1 MTDDRRRRFEQMY
14 EANYG
19 RVLGYVVRRIARPD
33 EAADVI
39 AETFLT
45 AWRRLDDV
53 PAGEA
58 ARPWLLGVA
67 RRVLANQDRSERRRV
82 ALGERLRS
90 ELTAARYGREP
101 SAGLRDAAVAFRSLP
116 EADRE
121 ILALAGWEG
130 LDAGQIA
137 VVLGCSRNAAR
148 IRLHRARR
156 RFADRLHRDE
166 ATTLDLLGETV

>member
-1 MTDDRRRRFEQMY
+1 VTGDRRSRFEQLY
-14 EANYG
+14 QAHY
-19 RVLGYVVRRIARPD
+19 RPVLGYVLRRAANPD
-33 EAADVI
+33 DAADAL

-53 PAGEA
+53 PSDPET
-58 ARPWLLGVA
+58 RPWLLGVA
-67 RRVLANQDRSERRRV
+67 RRVLANQGRAQRRRT

-90 ELTAARYGREP
+90 ELSTGSLREP
-101 SAGLRDAAVAFRSLP
+101 SAGLSDVAAAFRGLA

-130 LDAGQIA
+130 LDPGQIA

-156 RFADRLHRDE
+156 RFADRLHRTE
-166 ATTLDLLGETV
+166 ATSLDLLRETS

>member
-1 MTDDRRRRFEQMY
+1 VTADRRRRFEQVY
-14 EANYG
+14 AANHG
-19 RVLGYVVRRIARPD
+19 PVLAFVVRRTSNPD
-33 EAADVI
+33 DAADVI

-45 AWRRLDDV
+45 AWRRLEDI

-67 RRVLANQDRSERRRV
+67 RRVLANHGRAERRRI

-90 ELTAARYGREP
+90 ELAAARYGREP
-101 SAGLRDAAVAFRSLP
+101 SPGLQDAAAAFGALP
-116 EADRE
+116 GADRE

-156 RFADRLHRDE
+156 RFAAGLRRAE
-166 ATTLDLLGETV
+166 GTSLDFQGETV

>member
-1 MTDDRRRRFEQMY
+1 VTDARRHRFEEMY
-14 EANYG
+14 RANY
-19 RVLGYVVRRIARPD
+19 RPVLGYVVRRSGNPD
-33 EAADVI
+33 DAADVI

-67 RRVLANQDRSERRRV
+67 WRVLANHGRAAQRQI

-90 ELTAARYGREP
+90 ELTAARYGHEP
-101 SAGLRDAAVAFRSLP
+101 SPGFQDAAAAFRGLSQ
-116 EADRE
+116 ADRE
-121 ILALAGWEG
+121 ILTLAGWEG
-130 LDAGQIA
+130 LEPAQIA
-137 VVLGCSRNAAR
+137 VVLGCSANAAR

-156 RFADRLHRDE
+156 RFAGRLRRSQ
-166 ATTLDLLGETV
+166 ATTPELEGETV